1 MQLAI
6 SNHENLPV
14 GQMHMSLPPITTE
27 IKTPADA
34 LETQAHKVG
43 HWLREVREMRGRVM
57 FNERGRNTAFLSGDG
72 TYIDAD
78 PFDFHSHHVLL
89 RSSQRIVACA
99 RVSRLDRQ
107 TPGYVST
114 MLGQEKFDQVLRNL
128 GIPFEQS
135 CEASRWFVATE
146 FRNLGLGPR
155 VVAASWALACSL
167 NIQTAFVLAG
177 TRFGQD
183 RLLCRMGAQ
192 PVSGVATIPAG
203 AIDDDVRLLYFNLT
217 SPTRVTERRW
227 NRKSDARTADHSYM
241 YCN

>member
-6 SNHENLPV
+6 RNSETLPV
-14 GQMHMSLPPITTE
+14 GQMHSSIPPITTE
-27 IKTPADA
+27 IKTPTDARQAD
-34 LETQAHKVG
+34 TDG

-57 FNERGRNTAFLSGDG
+57 YNERGRNTAFLSADG

-78 PFDFHSHHVLL
+78 PFDFPAHHVLL

-99 RVSRLDRQ
+99 RVSRLDRR

-114 MLGQEKFDQVLRNL
+114 MLGQEKFDEVLLDL
-128 GIPFEQS
+128 GITLERS

-146 FRNLGLGPR
+146 FRNLGLGPH
-155 VVAASWALACSL
+155 VIAASWALACSL
-167 NIQTAFVLAG
+167 NSQTAFALAG

-192 PVSGVATIPAG
+192 PVSGLATIPAG

-217 SPTRVTERRW
+217 APTRVTERRW
-227 NRKSDARTADHSYM
+227 IRNNDARTTDHSFM